1 MVLLCWLRPTST
13 RFNTVVAL
21 GFHFIIIIITIIK
34 AFKTLRHKTL
44 FTDLFIHL
52 LLFFLVSM
60 WRLCF
65 SPSLAPI
72 QSVSL
77 WHGTIYT
84 SEICW
89 VCIALLADSPDE
101 TITPSFFPRAKNFFI
116 FALSNFSCNICA
128 LDEWMSSPC
137 LFERKW
143 YKSNKI
149 VKQVEDNVRN
159 IWLIIYWSNHKIQ
172 KQDFF
177 HFPQTSLLICR
188 HKKKI

>member
-1 MVLLCWLRPTST
+1 
-13 RFNTVVAL
+13 
-21 GFHFIIIIITIIK
+21 
-34 AFKTLRHKTL
+34 
-44 FTDLFIHL
+44 
-52 LLFFLVSM
+52 M

-128 LDEWMSSPC
+128 SDEWMSSPC

-143 YKSNKI
+143 YKSNKL

-188 HKKKI
+188 HKKKLNYQHFKIKKCSKHDGSKKINRIYFSPSCLSCFFW